1 MITNGDFIKTINS
14 SNEIITG
21 TVEKLDDFYVTN
33 TLNIFDDNNNIV
45 GFSKNYLK
53 INPNICAKKLMS
65 IPLGDIFEYDVF
77 LTPDGVNFYVYF
89 DYKYMSILYMA
100 ERGKYIEDNINI
112 YDCKLVGNLII
123 DSVLNNL
130 FD

>member
-53 INPNICAKKLMS
+53 INLFFYKNI
-65 IPLGDIFEYDVF
+65 
-77 LTPDGVNFYVYF
+77 
-89 DYKYMSILYMA
+89 
-100 ERGKYIEDNINI
+100 
-112 YDCKLVGNLII
+112 
-123 DSVLNNL
+123 L
-130 FD
+130 FFQ